1 MLRLRKVSSI
11 LCVSLKLL
19 YSVILKII
27 GKRNVFQGGMHN
39 YAKQER
45 KQEPTRICEEILEN
59 RNEL

>member
-39 YAKQER
+39 YAISR
-45 KQEPTRICEEILEN
+45 KGSKNQPESVRKY
-59 RNEL
+59 